1 MGIISAYKRMLAAT
15 LTSVLT
21 LLSLSALTAIP
32 AAAEES
38 ENLALKATV
47 TASGQEVAGKFAPAH
62 AADGVWAPA
71 DRAANGHAVPPAIH
85 NAADASR
92 WSANSGNG
100 PWWIQYEFPAE
111 VRIDSVTA
119 EWGNTFATS
128 YYLEVSEDGVSW
140 QKIADGLKATKQ
152 TEKVTTTLHNPV
164 TAHYLRLTATKKS
177 QNFSLSLWELA
188 VHGEMIGR
196 PLTNDANSITPKP
209 LSVNVSEDA
218 DPFVFTSDTCVS
230 LSSKDL
236 EPALDILRAT
246 LEKSYGL
253 TLPVRDD
260 CAIHI
265 DLDPHFKAPRGQA
278 NESYQLVVT
287 DKNITITASRVRGAI
302 WAVQS
307 LIQLIGPWASAQAQ
321 VAEPAAVPQV
331 RVIDAPRYAWRGVM
345 LDPCRSF
352 IPVDEIKKYVD
363 LMSTSKL
370 NVLHMHI
377 SEDQGWR
384 LEISNDGKE
393 AGDSIDYE
401 QLIKKSSLTSYMAGS
416 SHMAPEAGRTGYY
429 TKADYADIIRY
440 AASRGI
446 AVITEVDGPGHTNS
460 ALHAIPELN
469 TAGASPKPPAGA
481 TTTAPFVDGKDGFGT
496 LDLKS
501 EATYTFMR
509 HVIADI
515 AKQHS
520 DALASISNSALRAD
534 VTLPYFHIGGDEST
548 GAGEGYKNYIGR
560 LSDIARQESF
570 TPIVWNDALAKAP
583 DSLAEGSVVQH
594 WTGSTAALSAFTK
607 NKNGKVLMSTVN
619 NAYYPQRPGSD
630 VAGPTWACAQGCT
643 LSNWYNWDPTA
654 QAGVAESSV
663 LGVESALWQEHL
675 RTDHDAQFV
684 MFPRTFA
691 LAEVA
696 WSQNSAKDYDDFR
709 SRLAARGID
718 LINRGVTFRLSA
730 PNDVDAVAWAGA
742 YSFLAQEK
750 NSALSSTQA
759 ADIGLLALPGVT
771 AADTSRL
778 PLTASLIDKQ
788 GVEHQ
793 MHISYAMER
802 AFNYSDEGKTTG
814 RQMNSIIRVKAT
826 LAQPICAGGAGT
838 PANAVTEGTLRI
850 SGTIPADNRAPELA
864 LNAADMAVKV
874 SEECPPGVSDSGTG
888 PNQPG
893 QPDLGESG
901 EPSEPNPTPEADP
914 HNTAVSSVKN
924 GNSASIRHMPSTGS
938 QTGLAAIISFV
949 LLAAGVLLVKHRQHE

>member
-1 MGIISAYKRMLAAT
+1 MGIISVYKRMLAGI
-15 LTSVLT
+15 LTGVLT
-21 LLSLSALTAIP
+21 LLSLSVLTVIP

-38 ENLALKATV
+38 ENLALKAAV
-47 TASGQEVAGKFAPAH
+47 TASGQEVAGKFAPAR
-62 AADGVWAPA
+62 AADGVWAPT
-71 DRAANGHAVPPAIH
+71 DRAANGNAVPPAIH

-92 WSANSGNG
+92 WSANGGSG

-111 VRIDSVTA
+111 VRIDSVIA

-128 YYLEVSEDGVSW
+128 YYLEVSADGVSW
-140 QKIADGLKATKQ
+140 QKIADNLKATKQ
-152 TEKVTTTLHNPV
+152 TEKVTTALQNPV
-164 TAHYLRLTATKKS
+164 TAHYMRLTATAKS
-177 QNFSLSLWELA
+177 QNYSLSLWELA
-188 VHGEMIGR
+188 VNGEMIGQ

-209 LSVNVSEDA
+209 LSVDVSEDT
-218 DPFVFTSDTCVS
+218 DPFVFASDTCIS
-230 LSSKDL
+230 LSSNDL
-236 EPALDILRAT
+236 EPASNILRDALKT
-246 LEKSYGL
+246 SYGL
-253 TLPVRDD
+253 ALPVRDG
-260 CAIHI
+260 CAVRI
-265 DLDPHFKAPRGQA
+265 DLNSTFKAPKGQG
-278 NESYQLVVT
+278 NESYQLIVT
-287 DKNITITASRVRGAI
+287 DKEIAITASSVRGAI
-302 WAVQS
+302 WGVQS
-307 LIQLIGPWASAQAQ
+307 LIQLIGPWAYAQAQ
-321 VAEPAAVPQV
+321 LDAAATVPQV
-331 RVIDAPRYAWRGVM
+331 TVIDAPRYAWRGVM

-352 IPVDEIKKYVD
+352 IPVGEIKEYID
-363 LMSTSKL
+363 LMSASKL

-393 AGDSIDYE
+393 ADDTIDYE

-416 SHMAPEAGRTGYY
+416 SRMAPEAGRTGYY

-469 TAGASPKPPAGA
+469 TAGASPKPPAGE

-496 LDLKS
+496 LDLES
-501 EATYTFMR
+501 EATYTFMK

-515 AKQHS
+515 AKQHT
-520 DALASISNSALRAD
+520 DALASISNSALRAE

-560 LSDIARQESF
+560 LSDIARKESF

-583 DSLAEGSVVQH
+583 DNLAEGSVVQH

-630 VAGPTWACAQGCT
+630 VVGPTWACAQGCT
-643 LSNWYNWDPTA
+643 LSNWYNWDPTV

-696 WSQNSAKDYDDFR
+696 WSQNNAKDYDDFR

-730 PNDVDAVAWAGA
+730 PNDTDAVAWAGA
-742 YSFLAQEK
+742 YRFLAQAK

-759 ADIGLLALPGVT
+759 VDIGLLALPGV
-771 AADTSRL
+771 AVADTSRL

-788 GVEHQ
+788 GIEHQ
-793 MHISYAMER
+793 LHLSYAMDR

-850 SGTIPADNRAPELA
+850 SGTIPADDRAPELV
-864 LNAADMAVKV
+864 LNASDMAVMV
-874 SEECPPGVSDSGTG
+874 SEECPPSVPDPGTD
-888 PNQPG
+888 PA
-893 QPDLGESG
+893 QPDQSD
-901 EPSEPNPTPEADP
+901 PVDPVDPNPTTETDS
-914 HNTAVSSVKN
+914 HSTAASSVKN
-924 GNSASIRHMPSTGS
+924 GDSASIHMPSTGS
-938 QTGLAAIISFV
+938 QTGLFTTLISFV
-949 LLAAGVLLVKHRQHE
+949 LLAGGVLLVKHRQQE